1 MKLIP
6 LFTLLTAGVVALG
19 FNQGRLKAAKAA
31 DESFKIGICQL
42 VSHEAL
48 DAATRGFMDKVKE
61 ELGDK
66 VTFDLQNAA
75 GDSGT
80 CATINNSFVSQKVD
94 LIMAN
99 ATPALQAAA
108 NSTTTIPI
116 LGTSITEYGVALGIK
131 DFKGVTGMNISGTS
145 DLAPLEE
152 QAQMLIDVFP
162 SVKKVGLLYCSAE
175 ANSLYQVSVVKASLE
190 AKGLTTKTLSF
201 ADSNDISSVLNGS
214 INDIDALY
222 IPTDNTCASSAGII
236 DSICA
241 GKKLPVVAGEENLC
255 KECGAITLS
264 ISYYNIGV
272 KTGEMAISILKD
284 KVDISKMP
292 IAYDEH
298 PVKKYNP
305 DIMARLGMSAPSGYE
320 AIEMDQPVK
329 KGCGG
334 SIIASSIII
343 SITSMIGAG
352 LLLSRKRKENF

>member
-1 MKLIP
+1 M
-6 LFTLLTAGVVALG
+6 
-19 FNQGRLKAAKAA
+19 
-31 DESFKIGICQL
+31 
-42 VSHEAL
+42 
-48 DAATRGFMDKVKE
+48 
-61 ELGDK
+61 
-66 VTFDLQNAA
+66 
-75 GDSGT
+75 
-80 CATINNSFVSQKVD
+80 
-94 LIMAN
+94 
-99 ATPALQAAA
+99 
-108 NSTTTIPI
+108 
-116 LGTSITEYGVALGIK
+116 
-131 DFKGVTGMNISGTS
+131 
-145 DLAPLEE
+145 
-152 QAQMLIDVFP
+152 
-162 SVKKVGLLYCSAE
+162 
-175 ANSLYQVSVVKASLE
+175 VKASLE

-272 KTGEMAISILKD
+272 KTGEMAVSILKD
-284 KVDISKMP
+284 KADISKMP

-298 PVKKYNP
+298 PVKKFNP
-305 DIMARLGMSAPSGYE
+305 EIMKRLGLEAPEGYQ

-352 LLLSRKRKENF
+352 LLLSRKRKEIF